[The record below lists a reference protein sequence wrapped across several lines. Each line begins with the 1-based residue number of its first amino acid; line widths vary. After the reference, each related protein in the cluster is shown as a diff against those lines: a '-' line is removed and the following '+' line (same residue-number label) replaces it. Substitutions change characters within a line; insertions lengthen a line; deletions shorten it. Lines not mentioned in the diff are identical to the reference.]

1 LVDLSD
7 EDRHRTLDLLAEI
20 RKLPHASDMQGFRL
34 PGFGSM
40 WYDLYRL
47 RLQGGCGII
56 ISDPKDE
63 TVLRRECEA
72 TGRAEAEMLLRGL
85 DIANEQWD
93 FEVLKLVCSNG
104 PELEIMISEVFAW
117 LDVAG

>member
-1 LVDLSD
+1 
-7 EDRHRTLDLLAEI
+7 
-20 RKLPHASDMQGFRL
+20 
-34 PGFGSM
+34 M

-85 DIANEQWD
+85 DVANEQWA
-93 FEVLKLVCSNG
+93 SRSR
-104 PELEIMISEVFAW
+104 IW
-117 LDVAG
+117 LDQSSKP